1 MPDLFQKM
9 AIPFYLDETQEM
21 AAHPLIEFLQA
32 LFLIDNYNYR
42 INDVFRMLRTELF
55 APFDWQPETWYLAQQ
70 KYREKD

>member
-1 MPDLFQKM
+1 M

-42 INDVFRMLRTELF
+42 INDVFRMLRTELCS
-55 APFDWQPETWYLAQQ
+55 L
-70 KYREKD
+70 